1 MNLKNWSVKINFT
14 SNLMLM
20 KFKKLINQKRILKN
34 IIEKYQI

>member
-1 MNLKNWSVKINFT
+1 MNLKNWSVKKNFT

-20 KFKKLINQKRILKN
+20 KFKKLIKQKRILKN

>member
-1 MNLKNWSVKINFT
+1 MNLKNWSVKMNFT